1 MKTLNHSNY
10 ILRRS
15 FSDRVDDS
23 FIPDLI
29 FLQNDSFESFI
40 CLDNNDEERKKSS
53 KVQEVFGSFFPITDS
68 SKNLILE
75 FLKYRVGDIKYN
87 VKECI
92 DSGKTYSVPLYATLR
107 LLVLDK
113 TEEEGAKK
121 EIKAIKEQEVFFCDI
136 PLMTKTG
143 SFVINGI
150 ERVVVSQMRRAP
162 GVFFDSEDSKM
173 FAGKNYMAKII
184 PVTGSWLD
192 FEFDGRDLLY
202 FRIDKKRKMP
212 VSYLFKVL
220 NMSISDVL
228 SYFYKDYK
236 LIFDNKNW
244 TIEFD
249 YDNSLGKSFDYDLI
263 DAMTNE
269 NVVPQGRRITKRLV
283 TQLKEK
289 NFERY
294 VINSEE
300 NIFFVLLN
308 DIIDHDTGEILYNAG
323 SELNFEKLENFQKI
337 GINNID
343 VVIPDSSDYGHYIY
357 NSLLIEKDKEVQSIF
372 LDIYRTVKVSEDAA
386 SADVAEKFVNNL
398 FFSNKYNLSDV
409 GRMKMNYRLNINIES
424 EIMHLTK
431 EDILATIKILNKLKH
446 NDEKTDDIDNLA
458 NRRLRCT
465 GELMEVQFRAGMAK
479 VERSILE
486 KMNTLEPETIVP
498 QNLINTK
505 PLSTTMAD
513 FFATSQ
519 LSQFMDQ
526 TNPLSELGHKRRITA
541 LGPGGLTRER
551 AGFDVRDVHYTH
563 YGKICP
569 IESPE
574 GSNIGLINSLSI
586 FARVNRYGFI
596 ETPYRKVK
604 NGVLTDEV
612 VYLSAIEEAGKV
624 FSPFNVK
631 LDDKGKILNESV
643 VCRKDSEIVNITPEA
658 IDYIDVSPRQIISI
672 ATSLVP
678 FLENNESRRVS
689 MGANMLKQAV
699 PLLKSEAPYV
709 GTGIERV
716 VATFSNCGIV
726 VSEVEGIVRYI
737 DASKIVIEELKTE
750 NEISKIHTYVLDKYL
765 RTNNDTLVNQYP
777 VVKVGQKVKQDEI
790 IADNQS
796 IENGELALGKNV
808 LIAFST
814 WDGYNYEDS
823 ILISERLVRDDAF
836 TSIHLEEFEIEAKD
850 TRLGPEEITRD
861 IPNVGDDVLKKLDE
875 TGIIY
880 IGAHV
885 KAGDILV
892 GKTTPKTESPQTPE
906 EKLLKVIFGE
916 KAMDVKDSS
925 LYVPPSVVA
934 GTVIDVK
941 VYTRNGLDK
950 DERAKFIDNVK
961 IEELSHNKDR
971 EISLLRKSLL
981 DKIKSLILNKPLEK
995 GIEKIK
1001 KGSIITD
1008 DLLDEIPNNLLSK
1021 ISVEDQK
1028 ANSIIESLGKEFRDS
1043 ITKIEKLFS
1052 ETALKIKECDEL
1064 PQGTLK
1070 KVKVIIATKQ
1080 RLQAGDKMA
1089 GRYGNKGVISKI
1101 LPVEDMPCMDD
1112 GTPIDIILSP
1122 LSVPSRMNVGQ
1133 LLETHL
1139 GFVSSELGKQISYLL
1154 ENFNKDRV
1162 KNIREK
1168 LLRIYK
1174 MPREVKYIQELND
1187 DDLLEFAEKLRRNV
1201 PFATGSFE
1209 NISMEKMEELMEE
1222 AGIDK
1227 SGQVKLM
1234 DGRTGEYFDRPLTIG
1249 YMYMLKLHHLV
1260 DNKIHARS
1268 TGPYSL
1274 ITQQPLGGKSH
1285 FGGQRFGEMECWAL
1299 QAYGAAY
1306 SLQEMLTVK
1315 SDDIVGRLKI
1325 YESIVQGSQSFS
1337 CGVPES
1343 FNVMVKEVRSLGLN
1357 LELVRK

>member
-15 FSDRVDDS
+15 FSDRVDDG

-29 FLQNDSFESFI
+29 FLQNESFESFI
-40 CLDNNDEERKKSS
+40 CLDNNDEEKRKKS
-53 KVQEVFGSFFPITDS
+53 KIQEVFESFFPIVDS
-68 SKNLILE
+68 NKNLILE
-75 FLKYRVGDIKYN
+75 FLKYRVGDIKYS

-92 DSGKTYSVPLYATLR
+92 NSGRTYSVPLYATLR

-113 TEEEGAKK
+113 TDEENTKREV
-121 EIKAIKEQEVFFCDI
+121 KAIKEQEVFFCDI
-136 PLMTKTG
+136 PLMTSTG

-173 FAGKNYMAKII
+173 FSGKSYTAKII
-184 PVTGSWLD
+184 PVAGSWLD

-212 VSYLFKVL
+212 ISYLFKVL
-220 NMSISDVL
+220 GMSMGDVL
-228 SYFYKDYK
+228 SYFYKSYK
-236 LIFDNKNW
+236 LEYTNNNW
-244 TIEFD
+244 SIGFD
-249 YDNSLGKSFDYDLI
+249 YDNCLGKSFDHDII
-263 DAMTNE
+263 DVNTNE
-269 NVVPQGRRITKRLV
+269 IVIPQGRKITRKLV
-283 TQLKEK
+283 SSLKEK
-289 NFERY
+289 NFSRY
-294 VINSEE
+294 LIDE
-300 NIFFVLLN
+300 NEGSLFVLIN
-308 DIIDHDTGEILYNAG
+308 DLIDKDSGEVLFFFFF
-323 SELNFEKLENFQKI
+323 ELNFEKLNNFKEL
-337 GINNID
+337 GINEVE
-343 VVIPDSSDYGHYIY
+343 VVIPDTSELGHYVY
-357 NSLLIEKDKEVQSIF
+357 NSLIIEKDKSLENVLF
-372 LDIYRTVKVSEDAA
+372 EIYRSVKVSEEAA
-386 SADVAEKFVNNL
+386 NFEAAEKFVNGL
-398 FFSNKYNLSDV
+398 FFSNRYNLSDV
-409 GRMKMNYRLNINIES
+409 GRMKMNYRLGINTDMT
-424 EIMHLTK
+424 IMHLTK
-431 EDILATIKILNKLKH
+431 DDILATIKILNKLKH

-465 GELMEVQFRAGMAK
+465 GELMEVQFRSGMSK

-486 KMNTLEPETIVP
+486 KMNSLEPETIVP

-505 PLSTTMAD
+505 PLATTLID

-526 TNPLSELGHKRRITA
+526 TNPLSELCHKRRITA

-569 IESPE
+569 VESPE
-574 GSNIGLINSLSI
+574 GSNIGLINSLSV
-586 FARVNRYGFI
+586 FARTNKYGFI
-596 ETPYRKVK
+596 ETPYREVK
-604 NGVLTDEV
+604 DGILTDNV
-612 VYLSAIEEAGKV
+612 VYLSAIEKAEKT
-624 FSPFNVK
+624 FCPYNVK
-631 LDDKGKILNESV
+631 LDKKNKILNETV
-643 VCRKDSEIVNITPEA
+643 ICRKDNEIVNVTPDM
-658 IDYIDVSPRQIISI
+658 IDYIDVSPRQIISV

-709 GTGIERV
+709 GTGMERV
-716 VATFSNCGIV
+716 IATFSNCGV
-726 VSEVEGIVRYI
+726 VISEVEGIVKYV
-737 DASKIVIEELKTE
+737 DASKIVIEELRGKDHV
-750 NEISKIHTYVLDKYL
+750 SKMHTYVLDKYL
-765 RTNNDTLVNQYP
+765 RTNNDTVINQYP
-777 VVKVGQKVKQDEI
+777 VVKVGQKVVPNEI
-790 IADNQS
+790 IADNQN

-808 LIAFST
+808 LVAFAT

-823 ILISERLVRDDAF
+823 ILISEKLVMEDAF

-861 IPNVGDDVLKKLDE
+861 IPNVGDELLKKLDE
-875 TGIIY
+875 TGVVY
-880 IGAHV
+880 IGAHI

-892 GKTTPKTESPQTPE
+892 GKTTPKTGAPQTPE

-925 LYVPPSVVA
+925 LYVPPSVVS

-941 VYTRNGLDK
+941 IYTRNGLDK
-950 DERAKFIDNVK
+950 DERAKFIDNAV
-961 IEELSHNKDR
+961 IEKLSMNKDL
-971 EISLLRKSLL
+971 EIALLRKSFIDQLKYL
-981 DKIKSLILNKPLEK
+981 VLNKPIEK
-995 GIEKIK
+995 NIDKIK
-1001 KGSIITD
+1001 KGTLVTD
-1008 DLLDEIPNNLLSK
+1008 ELLEQLPNLSLVKIVIADEEINKK
-1021 ISVEDQK
+1021 IEV
-1028 ANSIIESLGKEFRDS
+1028 LGKEFKDS
-1043 ITKIEKLFS
+1043 INKLEKEFS
-1052 ETALKIKECDEL
+1052 ESAIKVKECDEL
-1064 PQGTLK
+1064 TQGTLK
-1070 KVKVIIATKQ
+1070 KVKIVVAAKQ
-1080 RLQAGDKMA
+1080 KIQAGDKMA
-1089 GRYGNKGVISKI
+1089 GRYGNKGVISRI
-1101 LPVEDMPCMDD
+1101 IPVEDMPCMAD

-1122 LSVPSRMNVGQ
+1122 LGIPSRMNVGQ

-1139 GFVSSELGKQISYLL
+1139 GFVSSEFGKQITTILNGL
-1154 ENFNKDRV
+1154 NKDKAKIV
-1162 KNIREK
+1162 REK

-1174 MPREVKYIQELND
+1174 MPSEIEYINSLND
-1187 DDLLEFAEKLRRNV
+1187 EDLLEFAEKLKRNI
-1201 PFATGSFE
+1201 PFSTGSFE
-1209 NISMEKMEELMEE
+1209 NISMDKVEELMEE

-1227 SGQVKLM
+1227 SGQVMLI
-1234 DGRTGEYFDRPLTIG
+1234 DGRTGEYFDRPITIG

-1306 SLQEMLTVK
+1306 TLQEMLTVK